1 MTNAQ
6 KMMRAAGFLMAANLL
21 SRVLGFVRESL
32 IAWFFGK
39 TGPTD
44 AYNTAFILP
53 DLLYWLLVG
62 GVLSAAFIP
71 VLSEYIAKE
80 NEEEG
85 WKVVSSVTNL
95 IFLSLCVLVIIGMI
109 LTPKFI
115 ALQVP
120 GFSPENKELA
130 VYLTRILLLQP
141 VILALSGITM
151 GILNSYKIF
160 WPSAVGTV
168 LYNASIIFFGALF
181 ADFGDAGTIS
191 GFAFGVVIGAAA
203 NFLVQVPALRR
214 VGIRYYPIIDLRHPG
229 VKKILALSLPII
241 IMYTLNQLQVI
252 VNSNLG
258 SNLTPGSLTAI
269 WYSYRLFQLPVGIFA
284 LAIGVAVFPT
294 LSEQAAL
301 RNIKEFIK
309 TISGALRLI
318 IFITVPI
325 SIGMIILR
333 LPLIRI
339 LFEHGAF
346 NPADTEATAIPLFY
360 FTLGITAQAIIQI
373 LPRAFYALQNTWL
386 PVILGV
392 ISMAASIVWMVVLIG
407 PLAHGGL
414 ALAVTLGAVIQ
425 MFLLFFVLRRRLG
438 RIDGKK
444 IVTSFLKTL
453 IVSAVMGIVV
463 WSWTGL
469 ITPWVGDDKIGS
481 LAVIISGALLGIAV
495 FVLLAKIFR
504 MEELAMAMDMLGRKR
519 RSQDTGDS

>member
-1 MTNAQ
+1 MSNTQ
-6 KMMRAAGFLMAANLL
+6 KMIKVAGFLMVANLV
-21 SRVLGFVRESL
+21 SRFLGFVRESL
-32 IAWFFGK
+32 MAGLFGK
-39 TGPTD
+39 TGATD

-71 VLSEYIAKE
+71 VLSEYIAKGK
-80 NEEEG
+80 EEEG

-95 IFLSLCVLVIIGMI
+95 IFLFLCCLVIMAMI

-115 ALQVP
+115 MLQVP
-120 GFSPENKELA
+120 GFTPENQELA

-160 WPSAVGTV
+160 WPSAIGTV
-168 LYNASIIFFGALF
+168 LYNACIILFGAIF
-181 ADFGDAGTIS
+181 ADSGDARSIA
-191 GFAFGVVIGAAA
+191 GFALGVVIGAAA

-214 VGIRYYPIIDLRHPG
+214 VGLHYYPIIDFKHPG
-229 VKKILALSLPII
+229 VKKIVLLSLPII
-241 IMYTLNQLQVI
+241 IMYTLNQFQVI

-258 SNLTPGSLTAI
+258 SALVPGSLTAV

-301 RNIKEFIK
+301 KKLKDFLE
-309 TISGALRLI
+309 TISGAIRLI

-325 SIGMIILR
+325 SIGMVVLR
-333 LPLIRI
+333 FPLIRV
-339 LFEHGAF
+339 LFEHGEF
-346 NPADTEATAIPLFY
+346 GPADTEATAVPLFY

-373 LPRAFYALQNTWL
+373 LPRAFYALQNTWM

-392 ISMAASIVWMVVLIG
+392 IAMAASIVWMYVLVG

-414 ALAVTLGAVIQ
+414 ALAVTLGALIQ
-425 MFLLFFVLRRRLG
+425 MLLLFAILRRILG
-438 RIDGKK
+438 RIDGKR
-444 IVTSFLKTL
+444 ILVTFFKTL
-453 IVSAVMGIVV
+453 VAAAVMGVIVMF
-463 WSWTGL
+463 WADL
-469 ITPWVGDDKIGS
+469 LTPWLGINKFGS
-481 LAVIISGALLGIAV
+481 LVVLVSGGLVGAV
-495 FVLLAKIFR
+495 FFALMTRLLK
-504 MEELAMAMDMLGRKR
+504 MEEYAMAMNMIGRKLKR
-519 RSQDTGDS
+519 